1 MSHELSNEGQRNPES
16 QDGVF
21 LSGVARAFAILED
34 LSVVGERSLSDIAR
48 KLAVNKNIA
57 FRLLHTLEQLGYIYE
72 DPASRCFRLTYK
84 LSNVVRMQW
93 LSDDVLSQAQPMLRA
108 LARDSGELVRLAV
121 CSGDRLEWVFAETGS
136 KRLLRIDPAYPGPI
150 IPHVHATSKAWLMTL
165 GPEALDARLKAMK
178 FEPYTPHTL
187 TSAKALRQFLD
198 ISRQQGFALSY
209 DERDLGVAAV
219 AAPVVAGGRQHPSRT
234 CAAIVSISVPSSRV
248 TRDQLATEFGPMV
261 TRAAD
266 RLSTFWPA
274 TASHPQRNKRLA

>member
-1 MSHELSNEGQRNPES
+1 MSHELSYDG
-16 QDGVF
+16 QDGIF

-57 FRLLHTLEQLGYIYE
+57 FRLLRTLEQLGYIYE
-72 DPASRCFRLTYK
+72 YPASHCFRLTYK
-84 LSNVVRMQW
+84 LSNVVRIQW
-93 LSDDVLSQAQPMLRA
+93 LSDDVLSQAQPLLRA
-108 LARDSGELVRLAV
+108 LARDSGELVRLAI
-121 CSGDRLEWVFAETGS
+121 CSNDRLEWVFAETGS

-165 GPEALDARLKAMK
+165 EPKALDAQLKAMK
-178 FEPYTPHTL
+178 FDAYTPQTL

-219 AAPVVAGGRQHPSRT
+219 AAPVIAGGRQHPSPT
-234 CAAIVSISVPSSRV
+234 CAAVVSISVPSSRV
-248 TRDQLATEFGPMV
+248 TRDQLAKEFGPMV

-274 TASHPQRNKRLA
+274 TAPYPAKK

>member
-1 MSHELSNEGQRNPES
+1 MNHELSNEGQE
-16 QDGVF
+16 GVF
-21 LSGVARAFAILED
+21 LSAVARAFAILED

-72 DPASRCFRLTYK
+72 EPASRCFRLTYK

-93 LSDDVLSQAQPMLRA
+93 LSDDVLSQAQPLLRA
-108 LARDSGELVRLAV
+108 LARDSGELVRLAI

-165 GPEALDARLKAMK
+165 DPEALDARLKTMK
-178 FEPYTPHTL
+178 FDAYAPNTL

-219 AAPVVAGGRQHPSRT
+219 AAPVMAGGRQHPSPT
-234 CAAIVSISVPSSRV
+234 CAAVVSISVPSSRV
-248 TRDQLATEFGPMV
+248 SHDQLAAEFGPMV
-261 TRAAD
+261 MRAAD

-274 TASHPQRNKRLA
+274 AASYLAKK

>member
-1 MSHELSNEGQRNPES
+1 MSYELSNEGQE
-16 QDGVF
+16 GVF
-21 LSGVARAFAILED
+21 LSAVARAFAILED

-57 FRLLHTLEQLGYIYE
+57 FRLLRTLEQLGYIYE

-93 LSDDVLSQAQPMLRA
+93 LSDDVLSQAQPLLRA
-108 LARDSGELVRLAV
+108 LARDSGELVRLAI

-165 GPEALDARLKAMK
+165 EPQALDARLKAMK
-178 FEPYTPHTL
+178 FDAYTPNTL

-219 AAPVVAGGRQHPSRT
+219 AAPVMAGGRQHPSPT
-234 CAAIVSISVPSSRV
+234 CAAVVSISVPSSRV
-248 TRDQLATEFGPMV
+248 ARDQLASEFGPMV

-274 TASHPQRNKRLA
+274 AAPYPPKK